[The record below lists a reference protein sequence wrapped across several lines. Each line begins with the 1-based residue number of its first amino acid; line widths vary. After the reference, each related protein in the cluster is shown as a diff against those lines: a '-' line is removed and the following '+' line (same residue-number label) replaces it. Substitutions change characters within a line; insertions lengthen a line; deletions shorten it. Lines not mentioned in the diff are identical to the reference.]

1 VDLRGRCAL
10 VTGGAVRVGRALSL
24 GLAAE
29 GVHVAVHYNGSA
41 REAEEVV
48 ERIRSSGGEAVA
60 IAGDLS
66 DQDGVRT
73 VAEAVTEAWGELDIL
88 VNNASVFPDARFEET
103 DAGVWDL
110 AMAVNLRA
118 PFFLTQRLASA
129 LAAGDGGVVVNI
141 VDLAGIQA
149 WRTHV
154 AHGISKAGL
163 VHFTRVAARA
173 LAPRV
178 RVNAIAP
185 GTVLPPDDTP
195 EEEIARLA
203 RRAPLGRIGEPDD
216 VLGALLY
223 LLRADFVTGE
233 ILGVDGGRALV

>member
-29 GVHVAVHYNGSA
+29 GARVAIHYNGSA
-41 REAEEVV
+41 GEAEQVAEK
-48 ERIRSSGGEAVA
+48 IRSNGGEAVT

-66 DQDGVRT
+66 ELAGVHS
-73 VAEAVTEAWGELDIL
+73 VADAAVAAWGGLDVL
-88 VNNASVFPDARFEET
+88 VNNASVFPDARFDAT
-103 DAGVWDL
+103 DAEVWDL

-118 PFFLTQRLASA
+118 PFFLTQQLAGA
-129 LAAGDGGVVVNI
+129 LGAGDGGVVVNL
-141 VDLAGIQA
+141 VDLAGLQV
-149 WRTHV
+149 WGTHV

-195 EEEIARLA
+195 EEEIERLA
-203 RRAPLGRIGEPDD
+203 RRAPLGRIGEPGD
-216 VLGALLY
+216 VLSALLY
-223 LLRADFVTGE
+223 LVRAEFVTGE
-233 ILGVDGGRALV
+233 ILTVDGGRALV

>member
-10 VTGGAVRVGRALSL
+10 VTGGAVRVGRVLSL
-24 GLAAE
+24 GLAGE
-29 GVHVAVHYNGSA
+29 GVRVAVHYNGSA
-41 REAEEVV
+41 RAAEEVA
-48 ERIRSSGGEAVA
+48 ERIRSSGGEAVT

-66 DQDGVRT
+66 DHDGVRA
-73 VAEAVTEAWGELDIL
+73 VADAVTDAWGGLDIL
-88 VNNASVFPDARFEET
+88 VNNASVFPDARYEET
-103 DAGVWDL
+103 DADVWDL

-129 LAAGDGGVVVNI
+129 LAAGDGGVVVNL

-149 WRTHV
+149 WGTHV

-195 EEEIARLA
+195 GEEVERLA

-223 LLRADFVTGE
+223 LVRADFVTGE